1 MIVTKNWIAKN
12 YAKFNELYFNGSLPR
27 IQFVV
32 NRSKHSWGMAYFN
45 YDFPN
50 DTIIPTKIA
59 ISNYYDSPEDVKIQT
74 LLHEMIHIADYFW
87 HPEHFIKN
95 HKKVSKRYY
104 DAHGYWFKEE
114 AKRLTKESGYKIA
127 NHVTREEMNASSLS
141 ERSKE
146 NLRRKENNA
155 LICAVTG
162 DNGVI
167 FYFKTDFYKVDYL
180 KKTLPTII
188 WYRFK
193 NIKSVKF
200 YTFDSPRYAAMRSCE
215 TRLRGWHTN
224 RMGLLTFLEN
234 IKATEVYV

>member
-12 YAKFNELYFNGSLPR
+12 YAKFNELYFNGSLPQ

-59 ISNYYDSPEDVKIQT
+59 ISNYYDSPEEVKIQT
-74 LLHEMIHIADYFW
+74 LLHEMIHIADYTF
-87 HPEHFIKN
+87 HPEHFIHN
-95 HKKVSKRYY
+95 GRRVTGRQY
-104 DAHGYWFKEE
+104 DAHGYWFKAE
-114 AKRLTKESGYKIA
+114 AKRISKKSGYKVA
-127 NHVTREEMNASSLS
+127 NHVTKEEMNASSLS

-167 FYFKTDFYKVDYL
+167 FYFKTDVYKVNIVKD
-180 KKTLPTII
+180 TINRLH
-188 WYRFK
+188 WYRFNNVK
-193 NIKSVKF
+193 NVKF
-200 YTFDSPRYAAMRSCE
+200 YRFNDPKLVEIRSCGKSI
-215 TRLRGWHTN
+215 RGWYTD
-224 RMGLLTFLEN
+224 RMGLMNYLKN